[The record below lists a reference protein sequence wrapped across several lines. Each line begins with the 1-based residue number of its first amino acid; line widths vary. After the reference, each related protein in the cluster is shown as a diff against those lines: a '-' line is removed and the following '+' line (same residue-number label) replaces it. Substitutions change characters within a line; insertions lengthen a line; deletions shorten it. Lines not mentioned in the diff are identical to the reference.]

1 MENLR
6 RRTSAL
12 CNRHHAESGGGGNPS
27 DFPSSIPRSE
37 TFLMVG
43 PNFKVGKKIGSGNF
57 GELRLGKNL
66 HNNEVVAVKLE
77 PLKAK
82 APQLHLEFRFYNEL
96 GTSEGPENFLIGRQ
110 TNQKQHIIHIIDFG
124 LAKEYI
130 DKDTGKHIP
139 YREHKSLTGTA
150 RYMSINTHF
159 GKEQSRR
166 DDLEALGHMF
176 MYFLRG
182 SLPWQGLKADNVKE
196 RYQKIGSTKRSTP
209 IEVLCEGFPE
219 ELASYVRY
227 TRSLEFYQTP
237 DYAFLRSLFTDLMAK
252 NGWSC
257 DWDFDWLSRQSEKP
271 ASASSILPLLCCC
284 IAFGYSLATTEFTF
298 MGCFADSDPRDLDGL
313 AGHSTIGPY
322 SVQGLL
328 VPSSSMTLGLCDKVC
343 SYGNFHYFGT
353 QYAETCFCSNLYGR
367 YGSAPGSDCNMN
379 CRGNA
384 SQICGGAHR
393 NSVYLA
399 KRFNSADRVYLNLT
413 SAGPM
418 YRTVQPV
425 RSLADCLVQCVVN
438 CQAVLFHLDACH
450 LLKFAVASDSRGDG
464 SEPALE
470 AAEPPIRKVDVD
482 VDCLSLPEQPPTPLP
497 MPLLPH
503 TPLPLPLP
511 SMEPQRGGEPSWLR
525 QTLTVCAPPL
535 PEDGCGDGS
544 FSSVSAGGMTRQV
557 AGGEICLPS
566 RTRARC
572 SSARRRRPRSHRR
585 VSVQLTA
592 ATSASRRATPADT
605 PSTAAWR
612 ELSCGSSDGESSA
625 TAPSADASAGCP
637 GI

>member
-96 GTSEGPENFLIGRQ
+96 GTSEGVPRVFYFGPTHKYNALPENFLIGRQ

-450 LLKFAVASDSRGDG
+450 LLKFAATLD
-464 SEPALE
+464 
-470 AAEPPIRKVDVD
+470 
-482 VDCLSLPEQPPTPLP
+482 
-497 MPLLPH
+497 
-503 TPLPLPLP
+503 
-511 SMEPQRGGEPSWLR
+511 QRPFLIG
-525 QTLTVCAPPL
+525 
-535 PEDGCGDGS
+535 
-544 FSSVSAGGMTRQV
+544 
-557 AGGEICLPS
+557 
-566 RTRARC
+566 RC
-572 SSARRRRPRSHRR
+572 
-585 VSVQLTA
+585 
-592 ATSASRRATPADT
+592 RATT
-605 PSTAAWR
+605 
-612 ELSCGSSDGESSA
+612 
-625 TAPSADASAGCP
+625 
-637 GI
+637 